1 MPADQAHRDR
11 WRRYWDKHS
20 ASYDKEMRFFDR
32 VLFGDSRP
40 WVCSQAIGDTL
51 EVAIGTGLNLPL
63 YPPGIRLTGID
74 YSPAMLA
81 VAKQRA
87 HELGRDVDLREADA
101 HALPFPDASFDT
113 VVCTFSLCAIPDEH
127 RAIGEMNRVL
137 RPGGLLLLADHIAAA
152 AWPARAVLR
161 LLEIVTVPLQ
171 GEHFLRRPLHQIQAQ
186 GLTVERRER
195 FKLGLTERLAARK
208 PARPQPDHEETSATG
223 SRLQEPLPQRSPRQR
238 RRPAPAHPPVRDQR
252 PDRHPL
258 LRRVR
263 PAGIRRAAGAGGRRW
278 VRGQDRV
285 HLR

>member
-11 WRRYWDKHS
+11 WRRYWDRHS
-20 ASYDKEMRFFDR
+20 ASYDKQMRFFDR

-51 EVAIGTGLNLPL
+51 EVAVGTGLNLPL

-74 YSPAMLA
+74 LSPEMLA
-81 VAKQRA
+81 IAKQRA

-127 RAIGEMNRVL
+127 RAIKEMNRLL

-152 AWPARAVLR
+152 VW
-161 LLEIVTVPLQ
+161 
-171 GEHFLRRPLHQIQAQ
+171 
-186 GLTVERRER
+186 
-195 FKLGLTERLAARK
+195 